1 MMSNELQIVPVGPA
15 DDPVLVKHYLAI
27 WDSYGTRLEDY
38 APDATEAVARF
49 IGEARSDGSHGG
61 FLAIVN
67 GEIAG
72 SAICCLLRSPYPE
85 VIKPAVRRRGYI
97 WSVYTEPRYRGKGVG
112 KSLTERAII
121 HLKTAGCTDVVLHA
135 SDAGAPMYE
144 KLGFT
149 RAGEMRLAL

>member
-1 MMSNELQIVPVGPA
+1 MLFVAFTLSRSHQTGSSPA
-15 DDPVLVKHYLAI
+15 
-27 WDSYGTRLEDY
+27 RL
-38 APDATEAVARF
+38 
-49 IGEARSDGSHGG
+49 H
-61 FLAIVN
+61 L
-67 GEIAG
+67 
-72 SAICCLLRSPYPE
+72 
-85 VIKPAVRRRGYI
+85 
-97 WSVYTEPRYRGKGVG
+97 VYTEPRYRGKGVG